1 MKMKLLKVLF
11 LLLLSCYTHEL
22 YAQLA
27 FCQGNSGTPIFTED
41 FGSGTTNGPALPA
54 GTTTYTYVNGVPEDG
69 SYTISSNTVGYF
81 DWFSIQDHTPNDVS
95 GKSFIVNASFTA
107 GEFFRR
113 SIDGLCENTSYEFSS
128 WLLNLHPRSGAG
140 CPGNGIPVNV
150 KFEIWDSTNTT
161 LLASGDTGDIVDRT
175 SPEWE
180 QYALLF
186 QTQPGQSSV
195 ILKMINNGIG
205 GCGNDL
211 AIDDIVFRSC
221 GDLITLVDN
230 NNATSIAA
238 CEDDGPISATTLR
251 ASPDFSIFSNHFYQW
266 QESSD
271 NSNWVD
277 IPNETTDTYTTP
289 PTNTNSYYRV
299 KVSEDL
305 INISND
311 LCNVISEVFEM
322 ILVPTPAAPNSIG
335 DLSLCENIENGILVV
350 RAPPGIMVN
359 WYDAPV
365 GGNLLESDNSTLT
378 IDTAGTYYAEA
389 VPTLANCPSD
399 TRTPVT
405 LVFNPLPIVTYE
417 TILFCENTDVIL
429 EANIANVSYLWSTGE
444 TTANIIVSE
453 PGTYTVSV
461 TDSNGCSSTKT
472 ITLNQIDLP
481 VIGEILSNEYDI
493 TVATSNMGSFEFSLD
508 GFNYQDEPVFRNIP
522 GGSYT
527 VYVRNKSNCGVVTQ
541 QYLHFVSPK
550 FFTPNG
556 DGYNDTFEIGGI
568 ESYTDYEIS
577 VFDRYGKLLEQVIN
591 TPLRWDGMFNNRPL
605 PSADYWYTIKIDD
618 AIIKGHF
625 TLKR

>member
-1 MKMKLLKVLF
+1 VLLC
-11 LLLLSCYTHEL
+11 CYTPEL

-27 FCQGNSGTPIFTED
+27 FCQGNSGNPIFTEN
-41 FGSGTTNGPALPA
+41 FGTGATNGPALPA
-54 GTTTYTYVNGVPEDG
+54 GTTTYTYVNGAPNDG
-69 SYTISSNTVGYF
+69 SYTISSSTAGYF
-81 DWFSIQDHTPNDVS
+81 DWFNIQDHTPNDVS

-113 SIDGLCENTSYEFSS
+113 SINGLCENTSYEFSS

-140 CPGNGIPVNV
+140 CPGNGIPINV
-150 KFEIWDSTNTT
+150 QFEIWDSTDTT
-161 LLASGDTGDIVDRT
+161 ILASGDTGDIEDT
-175 SPEWE
+175 TTPIWE

-195 ILKMINNGIG
+195 ILKMINNAGG

-230 NNATSIAA
+230 QNASSIAA
-238 CEDDGPISATTLR
+238 CEDDGAIPATTIS
-251 ASPDFSIFSNHFYQW
+251 ASPDFSIFTSHFYQW

-277 IPNETTDTYTTP
+277 IPGETTATYTTP
-289 PTNTNSYYRV
+289 PTNDNRYYRV

-305 INISND
+305 INISNN

-322 ILVPTPAAPNSIG
+322 ILVPTPAPPNSIG
-335 DLSLCENIENGILVV
+335 DLSLCENIENGILTV
-350 RAPPGIMVN
+350 RVPGGVTVN

-365 GGNLLESDNSTLT
+365 GGTLLESNNSSLT
-378 IDTAGTYYAEA
+378 IGTAGTYYAEA

-405 LVFNPLPIVTYE
+405 LNFNPLPLVADE
-417 TILFCENTDVIL
+417 TIFFCENTDVTL
-429 EANIANVSYLWSTGE
+429 EATISNVSYLWNTGE
-444 TTANIIVSE
+444 STSNIIVSQ
-453 PGTYTVSV
+453 PGTYTVNV
-461 TDSNGCSSTKT
+461 TDSNGCSNIKT
-472 ITLNQIDLP
+472 IILNQIDLP
-481 VIGEILSNEYDI
+481 VISEILSDEYDI
-493 TVATSNMGSFEFSLD
+493 TVVISDTGLYEFSLD
-508 GFNYQDEPVFRNIP
+508 GFNYQTEPVFRNIV

-527 VYVRNKSNCGVVTQ
+527 VYVRNNTNCGVVTQ

-568 ESYTDYEIS
+568 ESYTNYEIS
-577 VFDRYGKLLEQVIN
+577 VFDRYGKLLEQVVN
-591 TPLRWDGMFNNRPL
+591 TPLRWDGIFNNRPL
-605 PSADYWYTIKIDD
+605 PSADYWYTIKIEEE
-618 AIIKGHF
+618 IIKGHF